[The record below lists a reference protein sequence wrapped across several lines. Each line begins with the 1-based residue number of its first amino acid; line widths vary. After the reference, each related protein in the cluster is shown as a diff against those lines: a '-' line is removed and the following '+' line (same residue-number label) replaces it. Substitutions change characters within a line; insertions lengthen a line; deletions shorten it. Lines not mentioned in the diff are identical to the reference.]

1 MRGGRPHARSG
12 APMTTDPGPLLERMN
27 ARTPFFLMGTGRCGS
42 TWLYQLLDRHP
53 QVALTDEAR
62 FVDLVWW
69 LSQYSGQSN
78 LERRSW
84 DMRPPQELTGLVTE
98 HYTSD
103 AATTVTELGPLLLGS
118 FYERVAGR
126 ADFTHWGDKL
136 PDARAARGVQSLYPN
151 TKFVLVVR
159 DPRDNYCSYHRFA
172 RKPAIAAK
180 YPELS
185 EMTAESFALEWRA
198 LNAGCAEYL
207 DPLHLVRYE
216 DMVAAPAAQLDALL
230 AFLDLPAHPDVDVH
244 AERPATYAAHG
255 TSNSVA
261 ESVGRWQAELT
272 RGDIEAIEA
281 TTAPLMREFG
291 YEPSA

>member
-1 MRGGRPHARSG
+1 
-12 APMTTDPGPLLERMN
+12 MTKDPTALLQRMN
-27 ARTPFFLMGTGRCGS
+27 SRTPFFIMGTGRCGS
-42 TWLYQLLDRHP
+42 TWIYQLLDRHP
-53 QVALTDEAR
+53 SVALTDEAR
-62 FVDLVWW
+62 FVDLVWFM
-69 LSQYSGQSN
+69 SQYSAQSN
-78 LERRSW
+78 LERRLW

-98 HYTSD
+98 HYTQRASD
-103 AATTVTELGPLLLGS
+103 AVTENGGLLLAS

-126 ADFTHWGDKL
+126 SDFTHWGDKL

-185 EMTAESFALEWRA
+185 AMTAESFALEWRA
-198 LNAGCAEYL
+198 LNAGCTEYL

-255 TSNSVA
+255 TSKSVA
-261 ESVGRWQAELT
+261 ESVGRWREELT

-281 TTAPLMREFG
+281 TAGPLMEKLG
-291 YEPSA
+291 YATGA

>member
-1 MRGGRPHARSG
+1 MRGGRSYARSG
-12 APMTTDPGPLLERMN
+12 APMTTDPGPLLERMV

-53 QVALTDEAR
+53 KVALTDEAR
-62 FVDLVWW
+62 FVDLIWW

-98 HYTSD
+98 HYTEH

-126 ADFTHWGDKL
+126 TDFTHWGDKL
-136 PDARAARGVQSLYPN
+136 PDARAARAIQAVYPR
-151 TKFVLVVR
+151 TRFVLVVR

-185 EMTAESFALEWRA
+185 EMTAESFALEWRN
-198 LNAGCAEYL
+198 LNAGCSEYL
-207 DPLHLVRYE
+207 APLHVVRYE
-216 DMVAAPAAQLDALL
+216 DMVREPAQQLDALL
-230 AFLDLPAHPDVDVH
+230 AFLGLTPHPDVDVR
-244 AERPATYAAHG
+244 AERPQNYAAHG
-255 TSNSVA
+255 TSRSVA

-272 RGDIEAIEA
+272 PEDVEAIEA
-281 TTAPLMREFG
+281 TAAPLMETFG
-291 YEPSA
+291 YEPRA